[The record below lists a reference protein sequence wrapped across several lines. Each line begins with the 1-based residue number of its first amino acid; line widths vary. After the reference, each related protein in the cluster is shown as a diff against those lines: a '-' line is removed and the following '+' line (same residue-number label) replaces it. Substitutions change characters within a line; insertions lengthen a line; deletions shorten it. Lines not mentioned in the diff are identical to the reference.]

1 MPASAPPHK
10 ANADFMPNAHL
21 QSTMCKTRCCNAEQH
36 LPRAALRPPRPYA
49 RLQNKRKNR
58 IFCMYE
64 SRQPGSPKHG
74 KVAIE
79 VQWTTIS
86 YRTVIVYSLLGIV
99 ILCAGV
105 FVTRPEWLTRA
116 MDRVSRGLSTTP
128 SNPSALAQN
137 QARFVNLDGKVEVK
151 RANSVT
157 WENADY
163 RTTLDRGDLIRT
175 GDDGAAR
182 ITFVDGTTYTI
193 KSNSFVTVEQN
204 FIDRDQ
210 STSVAVHI
218 SSGAVDL
225 ATGTWPSPR
234 SRAEVSFANARAS
247 LKQNSRAAVRTDP
260 VNDENQITVSAGS
273 ADMQVGTQHVA
284 IGEWER
290 VTFKQA
296 GGELTKS
303 TVLAPPGLISPLNL
317 QPLIENDPKHATVH
331 FAWAAIPDA
340 SSYSLRVSSN
350 SMFTRIAVEKT
361 VTGTSADLTGFDPG
375 DYYWD
380 VTAIDPHKKESA
392 PSDAFK
398 FSLIAQGK
406 GDEMLLEVD
415 GTELHGNVAELIGRT
430 EPSAALIINGEAVAD
445 IGRDGRFRYFTQ
457 PLSRGSHEIVV
468 TGQNRRGGTA
478 IKRVPIVIP

>member
-1 MPASAPPHK
+1 M
-10 ANADFMPNAHL
+10 ADL
-21 QSTMCKTRCCNAEQH
+21 
-36 LPRAALRPPRPYA
+36 
-49 RLQNKRKNR
+49 
-58 IFCMYE
+58 
-64 SRQPGSPKHG
+64 RQPGSAKHSRG
-74 KVAIE
+74 PAIE
-79 VQWTTIS
+79 VYWTAIS
-86 YRTVIVYSLLGIV
+86 YRTVFTYVVLAV
-99 ILCAGV
+99 IIIGAGV
-105 FVTRPEWLTRA
+105 YVARPGWLVRA
-116 MDRVSRGLSTTP
+116 TDRLSHSLEAAPTNT
-128 SNPSALAQN
+128 SALAQN
-137 QARFVNLDGKVEVK
+137 QARFVNLDGKVEIK

-182 ITFVDGTTYTI
+182 LTFVDGTTYTI

-204 FIDRDQ
+204 YIDRDQ
-210 STSVAVHI
+210 TTSVGVHI

-247 LKQNSRAAVRTDP
+247 LQENSRAAVRTDP
-260 VNDENQITVSAGS
+260 NSDEHQITVSAGT
-273 ADMQVGTQHVA
+273 ADMQVGNQHVA

-290 VTFKQA
+290 VSFKSSNGA
-296 GGELTKS
+296 VTKT
-303 TVLAPPGLISPLNL
+303 TVLAPPALTSPLNL
-317 QPLIENDPKHATVH
+317 QPLIEPDPKHATVH

-340 SSYSLRVSSN
+340 VSYSLRVSSN
-350 SMFTRIAVEKT
+350 SMFTRIAVEK
-361 VTGTSADLTGFDPG
+361 VVAGTSLDLSGFDPG
-375 DYYWD
+375 DYYWS
-380 VTAIDPHKKESA
+380 VTAIDAHKKESA

-398 FSLIAQGK
+398 FTISAQGK
-406 GDEMLLEVD
+406 TDEMLLEVD
-415 GTELHGNVAELIGRT
+415 GTELHGSVVELIGRT

-445 IGRDGRFRYFTQ
+445 IQRDGHFRYFTQ